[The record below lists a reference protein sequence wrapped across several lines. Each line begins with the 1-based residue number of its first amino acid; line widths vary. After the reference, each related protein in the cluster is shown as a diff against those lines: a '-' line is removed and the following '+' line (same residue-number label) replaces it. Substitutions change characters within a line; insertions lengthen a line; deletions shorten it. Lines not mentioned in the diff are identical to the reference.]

1 MTSLR
6 TLSTVLATSA
16 LALSLVGCGN
26 MSQRDRATA
35 TGAGVGALG
44 GAMLG
49 GGTAGT
55 LGGAAVGAVI
65 GNQIGKDEK

>member
-6 TLSTVLATSA
+6 TLSSLLATTA
-16 LALSLVGCGN
+16 LAIGLVGCGN

-44 GAMLG
+44 GAVLG
-49 GGTAGT
+49 GGTVGT

-65 GNQIGKDEK
+65 GNQVGKDNK